1 MITFAGDRAFAKTR
15 FTILVAVFILV
26 AGPGGGLEDEEGGD
40 DEDEGPDER
49 ADEGSGQVLHGNVI
63 QTKLGASEHRKYRN
77 IGTD

>member
-1 MITFAGDRAFAKTR
+1 MRAQQTLAPVRGAGVITFAGDRAFAKTR

-63 QTKLGASEHRKYRN
+63 
-77 IGTD
+77 